1 MENLE
6 FCNDPVQVTGT
17 MNDQG
22 QINLQSLAWR
32 GQRYTIVAVGRQWTE
47 DDGHHVMAE
56 AADRTRFELQLSRQ
70 ELIWYVK
77 RVWGSQ
83 MVA

>member
-1 MENLE
+1 MENPE
-6 FCNDPVQVTGT
+6 FYNDPVQVTGT

-22 QINLQSLAWR
+22 QVNLQSLTWR
-32 GQRYTIVAVGRQWTE
+32 GERYTIVALGRQWLE
-47 DDGHHVMAE
+47 ADGRHVMAE

-70 ELIWYVK
+70 ELIWYVR
-77 RVWGSQ
+77 RVWGGQ